1 MLSYYFY
8 KIIVY
13 EGLKPEIKG
22 KSYFN
27 LREGILEDEKKQ
39 YSISLDDREY
49 EYIQKLN
56 KVDIAGINELKFD
69 NKEILAQKNR
79 IESLMKKNK
88 LSQEELTEAKEI
100 MRTISKNFLKNYKQ
114 RVVVLEGEKLKLL
127 DEKDKI
133 VIEVSKLKDKI
144 DELDKTVIKEKIVSQ
159 KKDQLINYASK
170 LTLSNFLLKSF
181 KVRNSGKEIETDRAS
196 RIDRIK
202 VSFDINENIL
212 AESGEKQIYMV
223 IKKPTGETVTFSN
236 KPSGVFNY
244 RKKKILYSDKIV
256 FNYTKGQEQSL
267 EFVWDNE
274 EFKRGDY
281 VMEVY
286 EQTKQGVMPIGKVT
300 KTLD

>member
-1 MLSYYFY
+1 MKTKLLVILSALVLVLSSYLLYNSLNNEMSEAEIETQFIDL
-8 KIIVY
+8 KSDY
-13 EGLKPEIKG
+13 E
-22 KSYFN
+22 F
-27 LREGILEDEKKQ
+27 
-39 YSISLDDREY
+39 
-49 EYIQKLN
+49 IQKDLE
-56 KVDIAGINELKFD
+56 IAVKDVNFD

>member
-1 MLSYYFY
+1 MKTKLLVTLSALVLVLSSYLLYNSLNNEMSEAEIETQFIDL
-8 KIIVY
+8 KSDY
-13 EGLKPEIKG
+13 E
-22 KSYFN
+22 F
-27 LREGILEDEKKQ
+27 
-39 YSISLDDREY
+39 
-49 EYIQKLN
+49 IQKDLE
-56 KVDIAGINELKFD
+56 IAVKDVNFD

-202 VSFDINENIL
+202 VSFDINENIF